1 MKIKLV
7 NKIKQFSSFLSNDCF
22 LNLENIDLLNINK
35 KVVFYTLAWGDY
47 LDIYFNYTLPSI
59 LHKSNAS
66 NLVDNGFKI
75 SFRLYTLDSKEFINK
90 KYLKQIEKFS
100 NYSFEII
107 CFKKESQKD
116 KVSEI
121 ANLSI
126 IRVLKF
132 CLENNSIMFM
142 APPDTVF
149 SNHSIFNSIIFSYS
163 KRKSFAS
170 AHPRINM
177 NFLKE
182 FKSFPKNGFNSNE
195 MVKYVFENA
204 HSNFK
209 NADEKLEINTVY
221 AGISYRK
228 ISDNIFAV
236 TSNMPTTFVV
246 IPTLEDINYFKNS
259 GSFNDWDRGWLGLLL
274 KKNRL
279 KISGSSDMFF
289 CAEITKE
296 SDVIAN
302 IPKKV
307 YKPWKDLYDKLFSH
321 RVSNI
326 FISIWRK

>member
-1 MKIKLV
+1 
-7 NKIKQFSSFLSNDCF
+7 
-22 LNLENIDLLNINK
+22 
-35 KVVFYTLAWGDY
+35 
-47 LDIYFNYTLPSI
+47 
-59 LHKSNAS
+59 
-66 NLVDNGFKI
+66 
-75 SFRLYTLDSKEFINK
+75 
-90 KYLKQIEKFS
+90 
-100 NYSFEII
+100 
-107 CFKKESQKD
+107 
-116 KVSEI
+116 
-121 ANLSI
+121 
-126 IRVLKF
+126 
-132 CLENNSIMFM
+132 
-142 APPDTVF
+142 
-149 SNHSIFNSIIFSYS
+149 
-163 KRKSFAS
+163 
-170 AHPRINM
+170 M

-321 RVSNI
+321 RVSNT